1 MRRLSLWLNLS
12 TDLNPSQV
20 VSVLPAAVEVTPERG
35 RPMQGRS
42 RQPASSS
49 HSGNLEIRPDL
60 PGTVLDEDTCQSS
73 DF

>member
-20 VSVLPAAVEVTPERG
+20 VSVLPTAVEVTPG
-35 RPMQGRS
+35 GGQAMQGRS

-49 HSGNLEIRPDL
+49 LSGNLEMMPDL

>member
-20 VSVLPAAVEVTPERG
+20 VSVQPTAVEVTPERG
-35 RPMQGRS
+35 RPMQGR
-42 RQPASSS
+42 QPASSS
-49 HSGNLEIRPDL
+49 LSGNLEMMPDL
-60 PGTVLDEDTCQSS
+60 PGSVLDEYTCQSS